1 MSRRSLGPRSLGPR
15 SLGPRSLGP
24 RSLRYQL
31 LLRSILLIAG
41 ILIVIGVM
49 QYVFMKEF
57 LYRNKAESLEA
68 QLLTAPINNAL
79 GASGDWQRREGASG
93 TVKPPAASV
102 VAAQAVAADGES
114 DSSAP
119 RTADPRPNRPRF
131 FLTDASL
138 AYVSKDGQYTDLSAE
153 DGLSSPR
160 LTAEQYETV
169 RAALESKRGKADY
182 RLAANA
188 EGTEQ
193 LVVFRLDG
201 PPGRGH
207 GGIVQMG
214 VRTSPLSDV
223 IIQQLVI
230 FATLSTLAL
239 LVGAALFLPL
249 LRRTL
254 IPLST
259 VVAAV
264 EKTDAGNLT
273 ERLPDHQGQEEIDRL
288 SVSFNGMLGR
298 LDHAFEA
305 ERAAKERMRQFIADA
320 SHELRTPLTSI
331 HGFLEVLLRGTVTK
345 PEQLRSALGSMH
357 TESKRIN
364 KLVEDLLLLAKLDQQ
379 PQLAL
384 SRCSLSGLIREME
397 PQLRLLAGE
406 RDVRLDLDEPA
417 DIMADADKIKQ
428 VVLNLFHNAVQHTD
442 VARGAIRL
450 SIRARGAGWP
460 TELSVSDN
468 GPGITPEHQARL
480 FERFYRSDSSR
491 TRKYGGA
498 GLGLAISRSIAE
510 AHGGAIEVAS
520 EPGLGSTFSVL
531 LPDATDT
538 DRSPKD

>member
-1 MSRRSLGPRSLGPR
+1 MNRRRSF
-15 SLGPRSLGP
+15 GP

-57 LYRNKAESLEA
+57 LYRNKAEALEA
-68 QLLTAPINNAL
+68 QLLTAPINNVL
-79 GASGDWQRREGASG
+79 GESGDWQRRAGVTGANKEPAAANIGAQSG
-93 TVKPPAASV
+93 TRA
-102 VAAQAVAADGES
+102 GES
-114 DSSAP
+114 ESGPPKTSSP
-119 RTADPRPNRPRF
+119 HPGRPRF
-131 FLTDASL
+131 FLSDASL
-138 AYVSKDGQYTDLSAE
+138 AYVGKDGQFSDLSAE
-153 DGLSSPR
+153 DGLPSPR
-160 LTAEQYETV
+160 LSAAQYESV
-169 RAALESKRGKADY
+169 RASLESNRGKADY
-182 RLAANA
+182 RLAADT

-201 PPGRGH
+201 PPGRGR

-214 VRTSPLSDV
+214 VRTAPLADV
-223 IIQQLVI
+223 IVQQLLI

-239 LVGAALFLPL
+239 AAGAALFLPL

-254 IPLST
+254 VPLST
-259 VVAAV
+259 VVEAV

-273 ERLPDHQGQEEIDRL
+273 ERLPGHQGQEEIDRL

-298 LDHAFEA
+298 LDNAFEA

-357 TESKRIN
+357 AESKRIN

-379 PQLAL
+379 PRL
-384 SRCSLSGLIREME
+384 SLTRCSLSGLIREME

-406 RDVRLDLDEPA
+406 RDVRLELEPT

-428 VVLNLFHNAVQHTD
+428 VVLNLFHNTVQHTD
-442 VARGAIRL
+442 AAAGAIRL
-450 SIRARGAGWP
+450 SIRTPGAGWP

-510 AHGGAIEVAS
+510 AHGGSIEVAS
-520 EPGLGSTFSVL
+520 EPGSGSTFTVK
-531 LPDATDT
+531 LPAATYAPT
-538 DRSPKD
+538 D